1 LKLSYNFRYIILP
14 IKIKPNLICLLTL
27 FFVLI
32 ANLGR
37 TQTNN
42 NNFSFKDIYGNNI
55 TVANYDKLPAPF
67 DTTFF
72 KLNLTG
78 LYFNK
83 QLTEK
88 PILFDYTILDLKWTK
103 KKNEV
108 EFSLSIIPD
117 TKEIQEILKY
127 LGGPNHY
134 SMKVS
139 IEEHKLRIDKIKFLY
154 GEI

>member
-1 LKLSYNFRYIILP
+1 MIY
-14 IKIKPNLICLLTL
+14 LLTL
-27 FFVLI
+27 FFVLA
-32 ANLGR
+32 ANAGLA
-37 TQTNN
+37 QTKSA
-42 NNFSFKDIYGNNI
+42 NFSYTDIYGNNI

-83 QLTEK
+83 NLTEK
-88 PILFDYTILDLKWTK
+88 SIRFDYTISDLKWTK

-108 EFSLSIIPD
+108 EFSLRTIPD
-117 TKEIQEILKY
+117 TKEIEEILKY
-127 LGGPNHY
+127 LGEPNHY
-134 SMKVS
+134 SMNVS
-139 IEEHKLRIDKIKFLY
+139 IEEHKLRIDKVKFLY

>member
-1 LKLSYNFRYIILP
+1 MP
-14 IKIKPNLICLLTL
+14 IKIKCNLIYLLTL
-27 FFVLI
+27 FFVLA
-32 ANLGR
+32 ANAGLA
-37 TQTNN
+37 QTKSA
-42 NNFSFKDIYGNNI
+42 NFSYTDIYGNNI

-83 QLTEK
+83 NLTEK
-88 PILFDYTILDLKWTK
+88 SIRFDYTISDLKWTK

-108 EFSLSIIPD
+108 EFSLRTIPD
-117 TKEIQEILKY
+117 TKEIEEILKY
-127 LGGPNHY
+127 LGEPNHY
-134 SMKVS
+134 SMNVS
-139 IEEHKLRIDKIKFLY
+139 IEEHKLRIDKVKFLY

>member
-1 LKLSYNFRYIILP
+1 M
-14 IKIKPNLICLLTL
+14 TL
-27 FFVLI
+27 FFALI
-32 ANLGR
+32 ANLGS

-42 NNFSFKDIYGNNI
+42 NNFSFKDFYGNNI
-55 TVANYDKLPAPF
+55 TVTNYDKLPAPF

-83 QLTEK
+83 ELTEK
-88 PILFDYTILDLKWTK
+88 PIRFDYTLSDIKWNK

-117 TKEIQEILKY
+117 TNEIEEVLKY
-127 LGGPNHY
+127 LGGPRHY
-134 SMKVS
+134 SMKVLLVNN
-139 IEEHKLRIDKIKFLY
+139 KLRIDEIKFLY